1 MEVAVRCVAGIG
13 APRIGARWPS
23 ARSQGCGPGKYAKLD
38 PMRWLLLLFLAI
50 CTPGLAADEAAHA
63 RFFSARSIPVPLPST
78 GLSISFTQH
87 YRGAVPHAAFA
98 FAQGADG
105 RAAWSMV
112 SGQESPEEAERAA
125 LANCNRQLA
134 RMRGEGLGS
143 PCRILA
149 VDGDLRGPA
158 GQPQPGAPAIV
169 PERGG
174 IGPFARS
181 PFHLHRGPRGAEG
194 AVIWAHGYG
203 GAEEDHRH
211 HALPGLVSPLNE
223 AGFDVFRFDRHPGD
237 DSLFVTLPRL
247 VRALPALR
255 EAGYRRIILGGQSR
269 GAWQAMLAAA
279 ERPDLVDVVLAAAPA
294 AHGERPEQRPLALE
308 DFRRVLAGLDDR
320 RTRLLVM
327 LFDRDEFDPGPE
339 ERGQIVAS
347 LAQRRGVPTLA
358 LWATGPAR
366 GHSGVSDWRF
376 TRDYAGCV
384 MTLVQAPPA
393 SAPRGLRREGCGG
406 G

>member
-1 MEVAVRCVAGIG
+1 
-13 APRIGARWPS
+13 
-23 ARSQGCGPGKYAKLD
+23 
-38 PMRWLLLLFLAI
+38 MRWLLTLFLVTW
-50 CTPGLAADEAAHA
+50 TPALAADEAAHQ

-112 SGQESPEEAERAA
+112 SGHDSPEEAERTA
-125 LANCNRQLA
+125 LANCTRQLA
-134 RMRGEGLGS
+134 RMRGEAIGS
-143 PCRILA
+143 LCRVLA
-149 VDGDLRGPA
+149 VDGELRGA
-158 GQPQPGAPAIV
+158 TQPGIPAIM

-174 IGPFARS
+174 IGPFTRS
-181 PFHLHRGPRGAEG
+181 PFHLHRGPRAAEG
-194 AVIWAHGYG
+194 AVVWAHGYG

-269 GAWQAMLAAA
+269 GAWQAILAAA
-279 ERPDLVDVVLAAAPA
+279 ERPALVDVVLAAAPA
-294 AHGERPEQRPLALE
+294 AHGERPEHRPLALE
-308 DFRRVLAGLDDR
+308 DFRRALAGLDER

-327 LFDRDEFDPGPE
+327 LFDRDEFDPSPE

-347 LAQRRGVPTLA
+347 LAQRRLVPTLA

-384 MTLVQAPPA
+384 VTLVQAPPSA
-393 SAPRGLRREGCGG
+393 APRGLRREGCGG

>member
-1 MEVAVRCVAGIG
+1 
-13 APRIGARWPS
+13 
-23 ARSQGCGPGKYAKLD
+23 
-38 PMRWLLLLFLAI
+38 MRWLLLLLLLAPL
-50 CTPGLAADEAAHA
+50 PGLAADEAAHA
-63 RFFSARSIPVPLPST
+63 RFFSARSIPVALPST
-78 GLSISFTQH
+78 GLAISFTQH

-98 FAQGADG
+98 FAQGTDG
-105 RAAWSMV
+105 RAAWSLV
-112 SGQESPEEAERAA
+112 SGHDSPESAQRQA
-125 LANCNRQLA
+125 LANCNRQLT
-134 RMRGEGLGS
+134 RMRGEGVGS

-158 GQPQPGAPAIV
+158 GEPQAGAPAIV

-174 IGPFARS
+174 IGPFTRS
-181 PFHLHRGPRGAEG
+181 PFHLHRGPRAAEG

-237 DSLFVTLPRL
+237 DSLFITLPRL

-279 ERPDLVDVVLAAAPA
+279 ERPELVDAVLAAAPA
-294 AHGERPEQRPLALE
+294 AHGERPEFRPLALE
-308 DFRRVLAGLDDR
+308 DFRRVLAGLDEQ

-327 LFDRDEFDPGPE
+327 LFDRDEFDPSPE
-339 ERGQIVAS
+339 ERGQMVAS
-347 LAQRRGVPTLA
+347 LAQRRAVPTLA

-384 MTLVQAPPA
+384 ITLVQAPPSA
-393 SAPRGLRREGCGG
+393 APRGLRREGCGG

>member
-1 MEVAVRCVAGIG
+1 MQPMAGYGIANCVRMLG
-13 APRIGARWPS
+13 
-23 ARSQGCGPGKYAKLD
+23 
-38 PMRWLLLLFLAI
+38 MRWLLLLLFLAF
-50 CTPGLAADEAAHA
+50 TPAIAADEVAHA
-63 RFFSARSIPVPLPST
+63 RFFSARAIPVPLPST
-78 GLSISFTQH
+78 GLSLTFTLH

-112 SGQESPEEAERAA
+112 SGQDSPEDAERLAM
-125 LANCNRQLA
+125 ANCSRQLA
-134 RMRGEGLGS
+134 RMRGEGIGS

-149 VDGDLRGPA
+149 VDGDLRGPF
-158 GQPQPGAPAIV
+158 GQPQAGAPSIV

-174 IGPFARS
+174 IGPFTRS
-181 PFHLHRGPRGAEG
+181 PFHLHRGPRAAEG

-203 GAEEDHRH
+203 GAEEDHRG

-247 VRALPALR
+247 LRALPSLR

-269 GAWQAMLAAA
+269 GAWQAILAAA
-279 ERPDLVDVVLAAAPA
+279 ERPDLVDSVIAAAPA
-294 AHGERPEQRPLALE
+294 AHGERPEQRALALE
-308 DFRRVLAGLDDR
+308 DFRRVLGGLDER

-327 LFDRDEFDPGPE
+327 VFDRDEFDPGPE

-347 LAQRRGVPTLA
+347 LAQRREVPTLA
-358 LWATGPAR
+358 IWATGPAR
-366 GHSGVSDWRF
+366 GHSGVADWRF

-384 MTLVQAPPA
+384 LTLVQAPLA

>member
-1 MEVAVRCVAGIG
+1 
-13 APRIGARWPS
+13 
-23 ARSQGCGPGKYAKLD
+23 
-38 PMRWLLLLFLAI
+38 MRWLLLPLLLLPLAS
-50 CTPGLAADEAAHA
+50 PAADEAAHA

-87 YRGAVPHAAFA
+87 YRGTVPHSAFA
-98 FAQGADG
+98 FTQGSDG
-105 RAAWSMV
+105 RAAWSMT
-112 SGQESPEEAERAA
+112 SGHTSPEEAERTA
-125 LANCNRQLA
+125 LANCNRQVA
-134 RMRGEGLGS
+134 RLQS
-143 PCRILA
+143 ATANATCRILA
-149 VDGDLRGPA
+149 VDGELRGE
-158 GQPQPGAPAIV
+158 PGLPRIA

-174 IGPFARS
+174 IGPFTRS
-181 PFHLHRGPRGAEG
+181 PFHLHRGPRASEG

-203 GAEEDHRH
+203 GAEEDQRG
-211 HALPGLVSPLNE
+211 HALPGMVSPLNE

-237 DSLFVTLPRL
+237 DNIFVTLPRL
-247 VRALPALR
+247 VRALPLLR

-269 GAWQAMLAAA
+269 GAWQAILAAS

-308 DFRRVLAGLDDR
+308 DFRRALSGLDER
-320 RTRLLVM
+320 RPRLLVM
-327 LFDRDEFDPGPE
+327 LFDRDEFDPGAE
-339 ERGQIVAS
+339 ERGQIVAA
-347 LAQRRGVPTLA
+347 LAQRRSAPTLA

-376 TRDYAGCV
+376 TRDYGGCV
-384 MTLVQAPPA
+384 ITLVQAPPI